1 MTMSCFR
8 VSCSSHS
15 KEHGGG
21 QETVQNNI
29 TIAQG
34 SNEGLLLF
42 SIAADTLDSID
53 LTLLKVLLEMVS
65 KIRRLQICPA
75 KYLII

>member
-1 MTMSCFR
+1 MSCFG

-29 TIAQG
+29 TITQG
-34 SNEGLLLF
+34 NNEALLLF
-42 SIAADTLDSID
+42 SITYDA
-53 LTLLKVLLEMVS
+53 LER
-65 KIRRLQICPA
+65 IA
-75 KYLII
+75 